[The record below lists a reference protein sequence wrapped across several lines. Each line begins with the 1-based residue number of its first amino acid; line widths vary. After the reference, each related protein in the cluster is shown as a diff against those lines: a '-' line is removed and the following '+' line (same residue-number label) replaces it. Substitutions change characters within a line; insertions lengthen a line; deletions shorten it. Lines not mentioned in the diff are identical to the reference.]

1 MSGIGF
7 IMINGDPVQGA
18 THVQY
23 GLYATTNGNV
33 IFNVSNS
40 TTNLST
46 NAASL
51 TITKNVWVH
60 LVGIYDGSST
70 VSIYENGLLINSNT
84 SAGFGALATNG
95 AISIG
100 ADERGTPLGVW
111 SGSLDDVRIYNRALS
126 AQEVKQLYNY
136 GLTTIDNTNVNLTN
150 SDLGPTSSSGTGGT
164 AGLTAYYPFSG
175 QYMTWKSGSPTVG
188 TSTDAT
194 GNTANNAKLVNM
206 NRATSVVTGRSG
218 QALKF
223 INGANSYVQGTTSLI
238 TTGAATACAWIDQS
252 SFVGTANAIVANTK
266 FIFFTSSTNNTLGLT
281 SDGSTNAVSAT
292 NAIVNGVW
300 QYVCGTRSASGVAN
314 LYVNGALSG
323 TANQTSGTPAAS
335 TFNTDIGIKGNAIA
349 DYFAGSISDVRIYG
363 RVLSATEIAQLYD
376 ETKGDVVNKSDTGLT
391 NTDLTSAS
399 STVGGNPSG
408 LVGYWPFDGKYMTWK
423 SGTNT
428 IGTSTDASGNG
439 HGGTLVNMNR
449 TSSIVSGKVGQAI
462 SLNSTSTNSYVNVG
476 ATATNVET
484 VAFWFK
490 PNSITQSILA
500 LSSTVNITTA
510 SDVLT
515 ATGFTSPTI
524 YIDGVNTAANPNA
537 STTVVSGWHFIVV
550 TTATPVNAN
559 AVTLGKVS
567 SAYFSGILDDVR
579 LYNRV
584 LSATEV
590 KQLYNMTGGT
600 SPAGGGGSAG
610 CGAHTI
616 TGPDGLTYGT
626 VLGADGNCWL
636 DRNLGASRVAQSS
649 TDYQAYGSL
658 FQWGRGADGHQ
669 LITWTGIS
677 AGTVVNGTTSVLSS
691 TDQPSNALFIVA
703 PSSPYDWRSPQNG
716 NLWQGLSGINNPCP
730 VGFALPTDAQ
740 WVALVADSNI
750 TNSASAFGSTTL
762 KLPAAGY
769 RYSATG
775 VLTAPGSSGYY
786 WSSSPVST
794 YAYALYFYSTTVAPA
809 NDNFRA
815 DGFSVR
821 CVKD

>member
-1 MSGIGF
+1 M
-7 IMINGDPVQGA
+7 
-18 THVQY
+18 
-23 GLYATTNGNV
+23 
-33 IFNVSNS
+33 
-40 TTNLST
+40 
-46 NAASL
+46 
-51 TITKNVWVH
+51 
-60 LVGIYDGSST
+60 
-70 VSIYENGLLINSNT
+70 
-84 SAGFGALATNG
+84 
-95 AISIG
+95 
-100 ADERGTPLGVW
+100 
-111 SGSLDDVRIYNRALS
+111 DDVRIYNRALS
-126 AQEVKQLYNY
+126 ATEVKQLYNY

-164 AGLTAYYPFSG
+164 SGLTAYYPFSG

-218 QALKF
+218 QALMF
-223 INGANSYVQGTTSLI
+223 DGATSYVQGTTALI
-238 TTGAATACAWIDQS
+238 ATGATTVCAWIKQS
-252 SFVGTANAIVANTK
+252 SFVSTANAIVANMK

-281 SDGSTNAVSAT
+281 SDGSTNPTGAT

-300 QYVCGTRSASGVAN
+300 QFVCGTRNASGIAN
-314 LYVNGALSG
+314 LYVNASSSG
-323 TANQTSGTPAAS
+323 TVNQSSGTPAAS
-335 TFNTDIGIKGNAIA
+335 TFNTDIGVAGNHIS
-349 DYFAGSISDVRIYG
+349 DFFAGSVSDVRIYS
-363 RVLSATEIAQLYD
+363 RVLSATEITQLYN
-376 ETKGDVVNKSDTGLT
+376 ETKGALVNKSPQAGGLT

-399 STVGGNPSG
+399 STVVGGGNPNPSG
-408 LVGYWPFDGKYMTWK
+408 LIAYWPFDGKYMTWK
-423 SGTNT
+423 SGSNT

-439 HGGTLVNMNR
+439 YNGTLVNMNR
-449 TSSIVSGKVGQAI
+449 TSSIVSGKIGQAI

-537 STTVVSGWHFIVV
+537 STTVISGWHFIVV

-636 DRNLGASRVAQSS
+636 DRNLGATEVATSS

-769 RYSATG
+769 RYYSSG
-775 VLTAPGSSGYY
+775 VLNSPGGNGYY
-786 WSSSPVST
+786 WSSSPDST
-794 YAYALYFYSTTVAPA
+794 NAYYLRFNSTSVYPA
-809 NDNFRA
+809 YDDSRA
-815 DGFSVR
+815 IGFSVR